1 MRNFLALVFALSLLA
16 SLGTCTVSK
25 GAVHEIEALIWLLIG
40 TVALVGYAILGAI
53 ERLSQAPPTT
63 K

>member
-1 MRNFLALVFALSLLA
+1 MRNFLALLFAISLLA

-40 TVALVGYAILGAI
+40 TIALVGYAILGAI
-53 ERLSQAPPTT
+53 ERSSKAPPPA